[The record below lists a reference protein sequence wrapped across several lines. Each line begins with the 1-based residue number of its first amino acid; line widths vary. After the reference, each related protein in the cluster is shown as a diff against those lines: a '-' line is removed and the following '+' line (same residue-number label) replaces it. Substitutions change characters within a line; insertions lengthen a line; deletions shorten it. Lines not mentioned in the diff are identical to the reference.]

1 MKHMNYNAAENQP
14 HKYARPVTLDEMN
27 RMPGQEEYERRT
39 RTSKVFS
46 LGRGLYQAVMYPEA
60 VHFRD
65 KNSGKL
71 EEIDNTLMPIQDSAG
86 GVYLTNRNNDE
97 LKVEFHGA
105 QDAAMVLLRN
115 EDDCYLGWKLD
126 GAQEVQPK
134 VVDLRVRRRANA
146 TAAARCWRSWTG
158 KWCMRTFS
166 RM

>member
-1 MKHMNYNAAENQP
+1 
-14 HKYARPVTLDEMN
+14 
-27 RMPGQEEYERRT
+27 
-39 RTSKVFS
+39 
-46 LGRGLYQAVMYPEA
+46 MYPEA

-71 EEIDNTLMPIQDSAG
+71 EEIDNTLMPIQDSAC

-105 QDAAMVLLRN
+105 QD
-115 EDDCYLGWKLD
+115 
-126 GAQEVQPK
+126 VQPK
-134 VVDLRVRRRANA
+134 VVDFARPQESKR

>member
-71 EEIDNTLMPIQDSAG
+71 EEIDNTLMPIQDSAC

-105 QDAAMVLLRN
+105 HDAAMVLLRN

-126 GAQEVQPK
+126 GGAGRSAEGCGLCASAGEQTRLPP
-134 VVDLRVRRRANA
+134 RGAG
-146 TAAARCWRSWTG
+146 AAGRGSG
-158 KWCMRTFS
+158 V
-166 RM
+166 